1 MKKENFVSLLLGVV
15 GLLLFGIGL
24 CMCLLP
30 EWNMFKPGVVVTA
43 VGALALIGL
52 ALVRWNMA
60 GRPVANP
67 NWKLIGKA
75 AYCVISALVMG
86 VGMAMILVWNMIIP
100 GILVGVAGIVMLL
113 CIIPLFKGL
122 K

>member
-67 NWKLIGKA
+67 NWKVIGKA